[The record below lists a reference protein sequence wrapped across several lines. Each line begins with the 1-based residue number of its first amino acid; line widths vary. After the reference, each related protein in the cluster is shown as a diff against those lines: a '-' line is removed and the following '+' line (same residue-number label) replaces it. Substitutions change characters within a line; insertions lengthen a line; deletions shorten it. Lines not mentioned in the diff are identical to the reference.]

1 MDAIG
6 SINSTATQAA
16 QAVQAG
22 QATPATGSTKTQATP
37 SGLPPA
43 NLTAAASANSMNAAL
58 VASQWGLD
66 PSTMAGVYGE
76 AGENGGLFAGDSLL
90 PLLTTISHANAEQAL
105 TLIGVQLP
113 KPSAAASAAAAA
125 AAPSSSSAAA
135 TSTAGQAALNEA
147 VAQSSSSPM
156 MVDPLWG
163 RSA

>member
-22 QATPATGSTKTQATP
+22 QATPATGSTKTQAAP

-43 NLTAAASANSMNAAL
+43 NLAAAASANSMNAAL

-66 PSTMAGVYGE
+66 PSTMAGVYGG
-76 AGENGGLFAGDSLL
+76 AGENGGLFAGDMLL
-90 PLLTTISHANAEQAL
+90 PLLTTISHANAGQSLAL
-105 TLIGVQLP
+105 LGIQTP
-113 KPSAAASAAAAA
+113 KPSATAAAAA
-125 AAPSSSSAAA
+125 AAPSSNSAAA
-135 TSTAGQAALNEA
+135 TSTKGQAALNEA